1 MVDLRKRLED
11 LSEKIQE
18 RAERFYN
25 PPTDEIQPLE
35 EWHSQENEP
44 VIEEEL
50 LIDKLPWIQDIDPK
64 KTKGILP
71 SIPIPYRWRLGLGF
85 ILFVFC
91 IIAISQLMTSISE
104 NLNSLIFMLPLTF
117 VQLDYLLKTWRTMNK
132 KWHFSKVKQT
142 EN

>member
-25 PPTDEIQPLE
+25 PTTDEIQPLE
-35 EWHSQENEP
+35 EWSPQANEP

-64 KTKGILP
+64 ETKGIIP

-85 ILFVFC
+85 ILFLFC
-91 IIAISQLMTSISE
+91 LMAIGQLMTSVSQ
-104 NLNSLIFMLPLTF
+104 NMNSLIFMMPLTF
-117 VQLDYLLKTWRTMNK
+117 IQLDYLMKTWRSANK
-132 KWHFSKVKQT
+132 KWYFSEVKQT
-142 EN
+142 EK